1 MFTSC
6 TFSSIATDVFI
17 VLLLL
22 GMAFL
27 GFYLGNSIRRQEQR
41 LNNLTRVI
49 DQYGKDINDLKDKY
63 EVIIDGSIKDK
74 IRNFF
79 IKERKF

>member
-1 MFTSC
+1 MFASC
-6 TFSSIATDVFI
+6 TFSSVAIDVLI
-17 VLLLL
+17 VLLSA

-41 LNNLTRVI
+41 LNNLTRVM

-63 EVIIDGSIKDK
+63 EVIIDRSIGDK